1 MPTSSQIT
9 SMGSGSREVP
19 QQVHRST
26 LGVPGEIVE
35 QVLDDRHDAGAK
47 FGGAAR
53 GEGGRHQPA

>member
-1 MPTSSQIT
+1 
-9 SMGSGSREVP
+9 MGSESREVP
-19 QQVHRST
+19 AQQVHRST